1 MKNKA
6 ISEDRKQYLRKV
18 KAKKV
23 VVIVTQLAIVLGFII
38 LWEILAN
45 ANVIDSFITS
55 QPSRVWETLT
65 NLSQN
70 DLLKHIGITSLETII
85 GFLTGTILRYFNCNC
100 FMVVTISTKSSRT
113 VFSSVKLSAK
123 SLFGSYHYYMG
134 GSGNASYYCDG
145 NLHFSYCNHIRN
157 FKWFSKY
164 RQRKNKNGKNI

>member
-23 VVIVTQLAIVLGFII
+23 AVIVTQLAIVLGFII

-100 FMVVTISTKSSRT
+100 FMVVTIFSKSSRT
-113 VFSSVKLSAK
+113 VFSSVK
-123 SLFGSYHYYMG
+123 
-134 GSGNASYYCDG
+134 
-145 NLHFSYCNHIRN
+145 
-157 FKWFSKY
+157 
-164 RQRKNKNGKNI
+164 

>member
-70 DLLKHIGITSLETII
+70 DLLKTYWDN
-85 GFLTGTILRYFNCNC
+85 FFRNNNW
-100 FMVVTISTKSSRT
+100 ISNRDNFT
-113 VFSSVKLSAK
+113 VF
-123 SLFGSYHYYMG
+123 
-134 GSGNASYYCDG
+134 
-145 NLHFSYCNHIRN
+145 
-157 FKWFSKY
+157 
-164 RQRKNKNGKNI
+164 